1 MHNISTSTDGEIL
14 TITIDLSKAA
24 LKAARPSS
32 TGKTLL
38 VASTSGTLPVA
49 SPHAPVSVSLN
60 VTTKA
65 H

>member
-1 MHNISTSTDGEIL
+1 MHNVTCKTEGDIL
-14 TITIDLSKAA
+14 TITIDLSKNSLTAA
-24 LKAARPSS
+24 KPSS